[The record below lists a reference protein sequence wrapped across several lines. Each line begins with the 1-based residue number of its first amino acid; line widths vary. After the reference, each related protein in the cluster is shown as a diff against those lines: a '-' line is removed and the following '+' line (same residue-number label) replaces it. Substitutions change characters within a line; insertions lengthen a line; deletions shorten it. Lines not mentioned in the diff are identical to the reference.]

1 LRKQSGNF
9 LLQALL
15 ALTLVFAFMPFF
27 ANKLSSRDMQAR
39 LYSVTG
45 QVETLHTAARIYL
58 RENKDALEIGEKNL
72 SGDDL
77 VFLEEYGLPMGFV
90 PKTIFGQEMSLYI
103 NKTGADSISAHIK
116 LSADSGLK
124 RVDLVELTRMIG
136 FYGTANADGS
146 IQIDIPIDEIYS
158 DIVLRNE
165 RDETVGFMVDLDMD
179 NNEIDGIN
187 FLGAVNGSFSDAV
200 FSSLFVTG
208 AESTDCRAV
217 RYAWQSGTETRIND
231 IKQLTVRGTST
242 FQTPTVC
249 VSSALSLSGSGTV
262 NVGND
267 VLVFKIDA
275 NPSAPNFTALN
286 ANTDLFSSSSFAGPT
301 SWEIDKSLL
310 GTNVVFDAA
319 TEVKGSTIYGAKHNN
334 AYELNKTK
342 AVGIVTDEL
351 IADVIVFQDELAE
364 TAEASVRT
372 NMNTHKQ
379 EVKIELAGT
388 SVLPDL
394 FINDEGIEI
403 NSNKIYVITNPQY
416 INASPDNP
424 YSVASC
430 GDILGRGDFYSSS
443 LSVNI
448 VCQYLFWDRMDRLLN
463 YKLCVKEGH
472 CA

>member
-1 LRKQSGNF
+1 
-9 LLQALL
+9 
-15 ALTLVFAFMPFF
+15 
-27 ANKLSSRDMQAR
+27 MQAR

-208 AESTDCRAV
+208 AESTYCRAV

-319 TEVKGSTIYGAKHNN
+319 TEVKGSTIYGGKQAG
-334 AYELNKTK
+334 AYYTDKSL
-342 AVGIVTDEL
+342 AGGIVTDEL
-351 IADVIVFQDELAE
+351 FADTVLFHKADAVQAE
-364 TAEASVRT
+364 TEVRENT
-372 NMNTHKQ
+372 ATHKQ
-379 EVKIELAGT
+379 DIKIELAGV
-388 SVLPDL
+388 SVLPDV
-394 FINDEGIEI
+394 FVHDEGAQID
-403 NSNKIYVITNPQY
+403 SNNIFVVTNPQKM
-416 INASPDNP
+416 NADENDGYDYETCSN
-424 YSVASC
+424 VM
-430 GDILGRGDFYSSS
+430 GRGDFYSDS

-448 VCQYLFWDRMDRLLN
+448 VCQYLFWDRMDRLIN
-463 YKLCVKEGH
+463 YKELKKCMEAGFCH
-472 CA
+472 